1 MLFNNIGLRKKRGGD
16 ESCDRVKMGKEEDIE
31 EIEINAYYWN
41 GGVPHRMFQGK
52 FSFSMTYFMSLGY
65 S

>member
-1 MLFNNIGLRKKRGGD
+1 MEN
-16 ESCDRVKMGKEEDIE
+16 ESCERVKMGKEEDIE
-31 EIEINAYYWN
+31 KIEINTYYWD

-52 FSFSMTYFMSLGY
+52 LSFSMTYFMSLGY